1 MATKFDCLATAI
13 GSMPHTDPDEACD
26 LVARYLQI
34 PAWPQLP
41 RRDPKENMYLQFF
54 DTFLG
59 LDMEAG
65 GAGDKLSLTVDSN
78 NQEKLARRLS
88 ELAKARQE
96 NDIEYGRFVTPDI
109 AQGFDAFLKRGLK
122 RDLGSP
128 LAVKG
133 QVTGPISLGLVATDP
148 DRRPLIYDD
157 NLAEPLAWHLRL
169 KAAWQEHKL
178 SRLSRNTIIFVDEPY
193 MASLGSAFISLPE
206 QRVRG
211 LLEEVFRGITGLKGV
226 HCCGNTDW
234 SLLLD
239 TSIDILSLDAYN
251 YAQSLSLYPAEV
263 KSFLER
269 GGTIAWGIVPNE
281 EEALKKEDE
290 GELYDRLLED
300 AMAPFTRKGVRL
312 EQLLKQSLI
321 TPSCGLA
328 ALSPE
333 AASRAL
339 ELLATLSQRLR
350 ERYI

>member
-1 MATKFDCLATAI
+1 
-13 GSMPHTDPDEACD
+13 MPHTDPDEACD

-41 RRDPKENMYLQFF
+41 RRDPKENMYLQFL
-54 DTFLG
+54 DRFLG
-59 LDMEAG
+59 IDMEAWG
-65 GAGDKLSLTVDSN
+65 SGDEASLIVDIGD
-78 NQEKLARRLS
+78 QEKIIYGLSRLV
-88 ELAKARQE
+88 KARQGNE
-96 NDIEYGRFVTPDI
+96 IESGGFVTPDI
-109 AQGFDAFLKRGLK
+109 AQGFDVFLKRGLEGK
-122 RDLGSP
+122 LDSP

-133 QVTGPISLGLVATDP
+133 QVIGPISLGLAVATDS
-148 DRRPLIYDD
+148 DRRPMVYDD
-157 NLAEPLAWHLRL
+157 NLAEPLAMHLRL
-169 KAAWQEHKL
+169 KAAWQENEL

-193 MASLGSAFISLPE
+193 LASLGSAFISLPE
-206 QRVRG
+206 QRVRD
-211 LLEEVFRGITGLKGV
+211 LLEEVLGGITGQKGV

-251 YAQSLSLYPAEV
+251 YAQTLSLYPAEV

-269 GGTIAWGIVPNE
+269 GGAIAWGIVPNE
-281 EEALKKEDE
+281 AEALENEDE
-290 GELYDRLLED
+290 E
-300 AMAPFTRKGVRL
+300 AMAPLTRKGVRF

-339 ELLATLSQRLR
+339 ELLAKLSQRLR

>member
-1 MATKFDCLATAI
+1 
-13 GSMPHTDPDEACD
+13 MPHTDPDEACD

-41 RRDPKENMYLQFF
+41 RRDPRENMYLQFF
-54 DTFLG
+54 DRFLG
-59 LDMEAG
+59 LDMEAWG
-65 GAGDKLSLTVDSN
+65 SGDEASLIVDIGD
-78 NQEKLARRLS
+78 QEKVIYGLSRLV
-88 ELAKARQE
+88 KARQGNE
-96 NDIEYGRFVTPDI
+96 IESGGFVTPDI
-109 AQGFDAFLKRGLK
+109 AQGFDAFLKRGLEGN
-122 RDLGSP
+122 LGSP

-133 QVTGPISLGLVATDP
+133 QVIGPISLGLVATDP
-148 DRRPLIYDD
+148 DRRPMVYDD
-157 NLAEPLAWHLRL
+157 NLAEPLAMHLRL
-169 KAAWQEHKL
+169 KAAWQENEL

-193 MASLGSAFISLPE
+193 LASLGSAFISLPE

-211 LLEEVFRGITGLKGV
+211 LLEEVLGGITGLKGV

-251 YAQSLSLYPAEV
+251 YAQTLSLYPAEV

-269 GGTIAWGIVPNE
+269 GGAIAWGIVPNE
-281 EEALKKEDE
+281 AEALENEDE
-290 GELYDRLLED
+290 RELYDRLLEE
-300 AMAPFTRKGVRL
+300 AMAPLTRKGVRF

-339 ELLATLSQRLR
+339 ELLAKLSQRLR

>member
-1 MATKFDCLATAI
+1 MTTQFDCLATAI
-13 GSMPHTDPDEACD
+13 GSMPHTDPDEACG

-41 RRDPKENMYLQFF
+41 RRHPRENMYLQFF
-54 DTFLG
+54 DNFLG

-65 GAGDKLSLTVDSN
+65 GGGDESSLIVDIGD
-78 NQEKLARRLS
+78 QEKVIYGLSRLV
-88 ELAKARQE
+88 KARQGNE
-96 NDIEYGRFVTPDI
+96 IEYGSFVTPDI
-109 AQGFDAFLKRGLK
+109 ARGLDAFLKT
-122 RDLGSP
+122 DLGSP

-133 QVTGPISLGLVATDP
+133 QVIGPISLGLVVTDP
-148 DRRPLIYDD
+148 DRRPIVYDD
-157 NLAEPLAWHLRL
+157 NLAEPLAMHLRL
-169 KAAWQEHKL
+169 KAAWQENEL
-178 SRLSRNTIIFVDEPY
+178 RRLSRNTIIFVDEPY
-193 MASLGSAFISLPE
+193 LASLGSAFISLPE

-211 LLEEVFRGITGLKGV
+211 LLEEVLGGITGLKGV

-251 YAQSLSLYPAEV
+251 YAQTLSLYPAEV
-263 KSFLER
+263 KAFLER
-269 GGTIAWGIVPNE
+269 GGAIAWGIVPNE
-281 EEALKKEDE
+281 EKALENEDE
-290 GELYDRLLED
+290 RELYDRLLEE
-300 AMAPFTRKGVRL
+300 AMAPLTRKGVRF
-312 EQLLKQSLI
+312 EQLLRQSLI

-339 ELLATLSQRLR
+339 ELLAKLSQRLR